1 MKKYLFLTI
10 FLVLFAA
17 CGGGA
22 PADLFPATVGSF
34 HLKGSPKAWGSADKR
49 MFDAEYE
56 SSDGKSVKCHGMS
69 ATYPQE
75 ADKYVAESGPVN
87 DADQIKPYTDKSGKV
102 AGKKILGVW
111 EDSVWAL
118 RWSNG
123 SNAYRCLNT
132 SSDSQ
137 NILEDFD
144 KNWPSK

>member
-1 MKKYLFLTI
+1 MKKYLLLTI

-17 CGGGA
+17 CGGA

-87 DADQIKPYTDKSGKV
+87 DADQIKPYSDKSGKV

-123 SNAYRCLNT
+123 SNAYRCSNT

-137 NILEDFD
+137 KILEDFD